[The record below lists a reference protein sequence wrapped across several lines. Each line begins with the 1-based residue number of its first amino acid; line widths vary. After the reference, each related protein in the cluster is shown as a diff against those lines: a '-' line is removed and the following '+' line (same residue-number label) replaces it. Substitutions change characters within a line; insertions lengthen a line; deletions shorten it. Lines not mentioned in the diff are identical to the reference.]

1 LKASFSTKAPETPAG
16 PARMILSDSEIKT
29 AIRNK
34 QLAIQ
39 PLGRVNP
46 AGVDLRID
54 RGVTLKPRQQ
64 TLAATIERVELSNK
78 LAGILHIRSS
88 LAREGVIASLALVD
102 PGFRGQLTISLYN
115 AGARPVKL
123 KHGERFIQLSLLRL
137 NTPSHQT
144 YTGKYQ
150 DSRGVVASRRRKK
163 SYPRRMERVIHA
175 ALGKAA
181 EA

>member
-1 LKASFSTKAPETPAG
+1 MKVSFSTKAPETPAG
-16 PARMILSDSEIKT
+16 SPRMVLSDSEIRT

-123 KHGERFIQLSLLRL
+123 KHGEGFIQLSLLRL

-163 SYPRRMERVIHA
+163 SYPRRTERVIHA